1 MAYAQTTKK
10 TVKDTNA
17 LRLFIVSTGLALLIS
32 IMGIS
37 SGISELLVGAAFVW
51 ILVGSLCFYALN
63 DELEESRKE
72 AREKLKKNIKS
83 KYSVGNILDANG
95 TGGFLQGDVM
105 STQPIQFTLKDE
117 ALTMLVHQEEGTYEP
132 VLKDLNGAEA
142 VHLLKQDDFF

>member
-17 LRLFIVSTGLALLIS
+17 LRLFIVSTGLAIFIS
-32 IMGIS
+32 ILGVS
-37 SGISELLVGAAFVW
+37 SGISQLIAGALIVW

-83 KYSVGNILDANG
+83 KYAIGNILDANG
-95 TGGFLQGDVM
+95 TGGFLQGDVIA
-105 STQPIQFTLKDE
+105 TQPIQFTLKDE
-117 ALTMLVHQEEGTYEP
+117 VISLLVHQQEGTYEP
-132 VLKDLNGAEA
+132 VLKDLNGTEA
-142 VHLLKQDDFF
+142 THLLKQDDFF